1 MGDMTTQPL
10 CVRPAE
16 AARMIGVGKTRLYE
30 LIAAGEL
37 HPYKLGRATLIDVA
51 DIKALL
57 DRQRGRAA

>member
-16 AARMIGVGKTRLYE
+16 AARMIGISRATLYR

-37 HPYKLGRATLIDVA
+37 HPYKLGRSTIIDLA
-51 DIKALL
+51 DLQAYLARL
-57 DRQRGRAA
+57 RGRAA